1 MIASCCE
8 NTDIA
13 WDFIKST
20 ITPKSE
26 RFSNNLPILKSS
38 MKAQCE
44 TYYDYE
50 FEYYFSGGAS
60 WGPMDPDNPTT
71 QEDMTEPGI
80 LAHFTKED
88 TDFIMNYLEN
98 GCGSPMTDTI
108 PTEVTNIITE
118 EITSFS
124 GGAKTAEDCARVIQS
139 RVKIWLAE
147 HE

>member
-1 MIASCCE
+1 MYKRQKDYTLIGYPTTGANTYGGLITYDTAYRIASCCE

-20 ITPKSE
+20 ITPKGE
-26 RFSNNLPILKSS
+26 RYSNNLPILKSS

-71 QEDMTEPGI
+71 QEDR
-80 LAHFTKED
+80 
-88 TDFIMNYLEN
+88 
-98 GCGSPMTDTI
+98 C
-108 PTEVTNIITE
+108 V
-118 EITSFS
+118 
-124 GGAKTAEDCARVIQS
+124 
-139 RVKIWLAE
+139 
-147 HE
+147 